1 MNTLHEVFKY
11 RDNLKELLENEFTQL
26 DLKQKLE
33 MEFARV
39 NRILERIEKVVA

>member
-11 RDNLKELLENEFTQL
+11 RDNLKELLENEFTQP
-26 DLKQKLE
+26 DLKQQLE